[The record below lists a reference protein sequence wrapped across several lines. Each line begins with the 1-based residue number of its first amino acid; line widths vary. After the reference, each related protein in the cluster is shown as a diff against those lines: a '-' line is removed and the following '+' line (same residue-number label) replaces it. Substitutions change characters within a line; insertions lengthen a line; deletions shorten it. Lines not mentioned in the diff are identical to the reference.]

1 MPGLLELEEYAKK
14 ALFIHVNLYLTDLQQ
29 FTDRFESRGKGA
41 FRRTRHRYVKYLDQI
56 MRIQQHIL
64 DFGDGSGVP
73 AFENSD
79 LDETVQSIALLIM
92 DTLRKSPKDG

>member
-1 MPGLLELEEYAKK
+1 
-14 ALFIHVNLYLTDLQQ
+14 
-29 FTDRFESRGKGA
+29 
-41 FRRTRHRYVKYLDQI
+41 

-64 DFGDGSGVP
+64 DVGDGSGVP

-92 DTLRKSPKDG
+92 DTLRKGPKDG